1 MATIGRRSFIKG
13 AGSLTAG
20 MALSGGALS
29 SFPAPAIAQAG
40 KWPDR
45 PVRFIVPLAPGGAID
60 FVARQTGEVM
70 TRNLGQQIVV
80 ENRTGAGGTIG
91 MDAAMKSAP
100 DGYTI
105 LITNDNAASAPH
117 ILSLSYDYTHE
128 LMPVCDLGH
137 QPQVFAVHP
146 SLGVSSVKEY
156 VENARK
162 NPGVGFATSGV
173 GSNQHVVGAW
183 FAKEAGIKLD
193 HVPYRGAGQA
203 VNDLIA
209 GHVKSAFLG
218 PTALVSHY
226 RAGTLKFIGQS
237 SARRAPTLQEVP
249 TLEEAG
255 YKGVVL
261 EAWYAAFAPP
271 GTPAELVSIIN
282 AEFNKALKDARLLD
296 AFTKGSMEP
305 IGGTPRQL
313 GELARADSA
322 KYARLVKEL
331 NIKIAQ

>member
-1 MATIGRRSFIKG
+1 MVVRIGRRGFMKG
-13 AGSLTAG
+13 AGAAALAGGGVSSLA
-20 MALSGGALS
+20 M
-29 SFPAPAIAQAG
+29 PAIGQA

-60 FVARQTGEVM
+60 FVARQTGEVLS
-70 TRNLGQQIVV
+70 RHLGQQVVV

-91 MDAAMKSAP
+91 MDAAMKSTP

-117 ILSLSYDYTHE
+117 ILSLSYDYTKE
-128 LMPVCDLGH
+128 MMPVCDLGH

-146 SLGVSSVKEY
+146 SLEVSSVKEY
-156 VENARK
+156 VENAKK

-183 FAKEAGIKLD
+183 FAKEAGIKLE

-218 PTALVSHY
+218 PTALVAHY
-226 RAGTLKFIGQS
+226 RAGRLKFIGQS
-237 SARRAPTLQEVP
+237 SAKRAPTLPEVP
-249 TLEEAG
+249 TLEDAG

-261 EAWYAAFAPP
+261 EAWYAAFAPA
-271 GTPAELVSIIN
+271 GTPKEIVDLLNS
-282 AEFNKALKDARLLD
+282 EFNKALKDPRLVD

-305 IGGTPRQL
+305 IGGAPQDL
-313 GELARADSA
+313 GKLAQADSA

-331 NIKIAQ
+331 NIKVQ